1 MHEKSGR
8 KERGNR
14 GSESGSGKQASR
26 CETLAAGEQKGRNRN
41 LSSQSL
47 KRKGSK
53 ENGSEGGQRPKEEAD
68 ERKQKVR
75 PAPGSQLRE
84 MNREGRKR
92 TRQRT
97 E

>member
-14 GSESGSGKQASR
+14 GSESGSGEQASH